1 MRHRKN
7 KNRLGRNTAHRKA
20 TLRNMV
26 RGLIKSQKIKTT
38 RVKAKEAKILMD
50 KLITIAKKNTPAHQ
64 RLAFSM
70 LPDKETVKTLFREV
84 APRFEKRA
92 GGYTRVIPL
101 TFRRGDGANMVI
113 LELTEKKIVEEVPVK
128 PAKERTKQKAK
139 EVPAKKKAQSKQEEK
154 PVEQKVAPKPKAAV
168 AEEIAKEKGKAEKKK
183 IEKGFMKGLRRFF
196 KSKTP

>member
-1 MRHRKN
+1 
-7 KNRLGRNTAHRKA
+7 
-20 TLRNMV
+20 MV
-26 RGLIKSQKIKTT
+26 RGLIISQKIKTT

-50 KLITIAKKNTPAHQ
+50 KLITIAKKGTPSHQ

-70 LPDKETVKTLFREV
+70 LPDKETIKTLFREV
-84 APRFEKRA
+84 APRFEKRN

-139 EVPAKKKAQSKQEEK
+139 EVPAKKKAQPKQEEK
-154 PVEQKVAPKPKAAV
+154 PATQKVAPKPKTAV
-168 AEEIAKEKGKAEKKK
+168 AEDVAKEKGKTEKKK
-183 IEKGFMKGLRRFF
+183 IEEGFMKGLRRFF
-196 KSKTP
+196 KGKTP